1 MHIIQ
6 LIILYFLSLVYLL
19 IPFKSYVEGFV
30 GQPASFLPS
39 RTQTEI
45 DKTISKLLYRG
56 LFKYDNFGTL
66 IPDLAETWEVSNEGL
81 IYTVT
86 IKDNQFWSDGSKIN
100 ANDLLYTSYK
110 TPNLSGVATDKIDDL
125 TVRYT
130 LPNKFSPFLSL
141 LTVGVMK
148 NQSDEKYQGFYI
160 PTSGPFRVASVKKK
174 GELVKRVILLDTKSP
189 NIKQL
194 VFRFYPNEEE
204 LTIAYKMGEIH
215 AFLLK
220 DTAGF
225 KVDKTLSLKQYPVQ
239 SVYYA
244 LFFNLRNES
253 FKDLELR
260 NQFEKSLNVDEVI
273 FGQGIPV
280 EGPISRSFYT
290 GEKYKVSN
298 YDKTV
303 SYDLLGKAI
312 KIDVPNTPALLE
324 IANKIKS
331 NWEDKLNANVTIAKH
346 TSDEIKEKIIEAR
359 NFDILLYGQ
368 EVGRDPDR
376 YVNWHSTQSETPG
389 LNLSGFNSTRGDRAL
404 EEGRKEL
411 DVDMRLK
418 HYNEFQKVVSEN
430 TPTIFLHHPYMNYY
444 VSNKIKGMGDKYT
457 FTLADRFLD
466 FNNWSF

>member
-1 MHIIQ
+1 
-6 LIILYFLSLVYLL
+6 LSLTYLL
-19 IPFKSYVEGFV
+19 IPSKTYVEGVV

-39 RTQTEI
+39 RAQTEI

-66 IPDLAETWEVSNEGL
+66 VPDLAETWEVSNEGL
-81 IYTVT
+81 TYTVT

-110 TPNLSGVATDKIDDL
+110 TPNLSAVATDKIDDL

-148 NQSDEKYQGFYI
+148 NQSDEKDQGFYT
-160 PTSGPFRVASVKKK
+160 PSSGPFTVASIKKK
-174 GELVKRVILLDTKSP
+174 GELVKRVVLLDVKSP
-189 NIKQL
+189 NIKQ
-194 VFRFYPNEEE
+194 VAFRFYPNEDE
-204 LTIAYKMGEIH
+204 LVTAYKLGEIH

-220 DTAGF
+220 EQGGF
-225 KVDKTLSLKQYPVQ
+225 KVDKTLSLKQYPIQ

-253 FKDLELR
+253 YKDLELR
-260 NQFEKSLNVDEVI
+260 NQLAKTLNVDEI
-273 FGQGIPV
+273 IYGQGIPV
-280 EGPISRSFYT
+280 EGPISRSSYT
-290 GEKYKVSN
+290 DEKYKEGD
-298 YDKTV
+298 YDKTA
-303 SYDLLGKAI
+303 SYDLLGKEI
-312 KIDVPNTPALLE
+312 KIDVPNTPTLLE
-324 IANKIKS
+324 VAEKIKTG
-331 NWEDKLNANVTIAKH
+331 WEDKLNANVTLVKY
-346 TSDEIKEKIIEAR
+346 TSDEIKEKVIELR

-376 YVNWHSTQSETPG
+376 YVNWHSTQSAAPG
-389 LNLSGFNSTRGDRAL
+389 LNLSGFDNTRGDRAL

-411 DVDMRLK
+411 DVDTRIK
-418 HYNEFQKVVSEN
+418 HYNEFQKVVYEN
-430 TPTIFLHHPYMNYY
+430 TPAIFLHHPYMNYY

-466 FNNWSF
+466 FNNWFF